1 MGQTEI
7 ANLTFGVASAE
18 RVHRTH
24 LTAAQVRALNAT
36 EQEIIPA
43 PGPGKIIVPGRGI
56 VLHLAAGT
64 AFAGVAGGE
73 DLTFEYAGGTV
84 NPFGTVET
92 TGFLSVA
99 TVQTRILVNRPTAAL
114 TPVANVGIE
123 ITNSGAIT
131 GGRGLTIW
139 AYYFIVEV

>member
-1 MGQTEI
+1 MTI
-7 ANLTFGVASAE
+7 KAANVTPGAASAE

-24 LTAAQVRALNAT
+24 LTTAQVRALNST

-43 PGPGKIIVPGRGI
+43 PGAGKIIVPGRGI
-56 VLHLAAGT
+56 VLHLNAGT
-64 AFAGVAGGE
+64 AFGGVATGE

-92 TGFLSVA
+92 TGFLSVNTA
-99 TVQTRILVNRPTAAL
+99 QTRILINRPTAAL
-114 TPVANVGIE
+114 IPVVNTGIE
-123 ITNSGAIT
+123 ITNSGAVT

-139 AYYFIVEV
+139 AYYFIVEL